1 MKPQAYKFRNDEKDG
16 DEMPLNDD
24 EKARFGSISTLAD
37 LKSTLGRPQVGSSRQ
52 ILREGKDLKG
62 IGKLKTRG
70 YNAATKQL
78 GRRKLKPVD

>member
-37 LKSTLGRPQVGSSRQ
+37 LKSTLGRPQVGSSR
-52 ILREGKDLKG
+52 
-62 IGKLKTRG
+62 
-70 YNAATKQL
+70 
-78 GRRKLKPVD
+78 